1 MLRIK
6 KASFLLLTILVS
18 VTLFGFTKAG
28 DDPIKKATTQLDKWV
43 AGHPQEKVYLHFDK
57 PYYTVGDN
65 IWFKAYVTVGPRHQ
79 LTGLSGTLNVELI
92 DSRDSIKQ
100 SIKLPLTAGLGSGDF
115 PLSDTLAAGN
125 YRIRAYTNWM
135 RNAGPDYF
143 FDKTIRIGNSA
154 NNTVFTKTDYAYA
167 TKNGQRTIKAS
178 INYANLNGEPYANKE
193 VSYQT
198 QINGKNAE
206 RGKGVTDGKGNLQID
221 FINNAAQ
228 FKQGAIV
235 SHIKIDDKKTIVNT
249 IPVNAIAGDVN
260 IQFFPESGNMVNELP
275 SKIAF
280 KAVGADGLGKAIN
293 GTVVDNNGQEIAK
306 LTTSHLGMGAFIMVP
321 QAGQTYTAQV
331 TFDDGSKV
339 VLPLPKA
346 IEQGYVLT
354 VNNTLD
360 PDNIAI
366 RITASK
372 ELIGSEVGL
381 VIHSGGDVCYA
392 TKVKLENIITAAK
405 VSKQSFPSGIAQ
417 LTLFNSAG
425 EAVNERIVFINNPDR
440 LTLNIAPQ
448 QATFATR
455 GKMKFDITAYAP
467 GDKPALS
474 SLSAAV
480 IDESKVPVDESDET
494 TILSSILLSSD
505 IKGYIEKPN
514 YYFADNNEQAAA
526 DLDLLM
532 LTQGYRRFEWKQVM
546 NDNFAPSLFAAERG
560 IRVSGQVMDG
570 KKPVVG
576 GKVTLF
582 NTQRGMFMVDT
593 LTDENGRFSFDN
605 LEFKDSVKFVV
616 QARTAKNK
624 KYVDVNLDKIT
635 RQQVEPNVNAP
646 DMDVNIDNTMLTYLL
661 SNSAFLKEEMNAGI
675 GNHNILLKEV
685 TIRETKKPILQTSS
699 NLNGPGIADQVIK
712 GDIFENTPCLNIID
726 CLAGR
731 IAGVTFRDNKAYFGG
746 ATSISFDS
754 PMQII
759 VDGIYVEPD
768 FLATLNSRD
777 VGSIE
782 VLRSIGYTGLYGARG
797 SAGVIV
803 VNMKTGAE
811 MGNYSKYFP
820 GVVTAAA
827 KGYYQ
832 ARSFYSP
839 QYNDPKI
846 NAALADLRS
855 TIYWNPSVVADKD
868 GKASIDFFNAGS
880 KGNYRVVVEGI
891 DSDGHIGR
899 HVYHYKVE

>member
-6 KASFLLLTILVS
+6 KASLLLLASLVP
-18 VTLFGFTKAG
+18 VTLFGFIKAG

-79 LTGLSGTLNVELI
+79 LTALSGTLNVELI
-92 DSRDSIKQ
+92 DDRDSIKQ
-100 SIKLPLTAGLGSGDF
+100 AIKLPLTAGLGSGDLA
-115 PLSDTLAAGN
+115 LSDTLAAGS

-143 FDKTIRIGNSA
+143 FDKTIRIGNSGSNA
-154 NNTVFTKTDYAYA
+154 VFTKTDYAYA
-167 TKNGQRTIKAS
+167 TQNGQRTIKAS

-198 QINGKNAE
+198 QINGKAVD
-206 RGKGVTDGKGNLQID
+206 RGKGITDAKGNLQVD
-221 FINNAAQ
+221 FINNVAQ
-228 FKQGAIV
+228 FKQGYIV
-235 SHIKIDDKKTIVNT
+235 SRIKISDKSTIVNT
-249 IPVNAIAGDVN
+249 IPVKAIAGNVN
-260 IQFFPESGNMVNELP
+260 VQFFPESGNMINALP
-275 SKIAF
+275 SRIAF
-280 KAVGADGLGKAIN
+280 KAVGADGLGKAIS

-321 QAGQTYTAQV
+321 QADKTYTAQV
-331 TFDDGSKV
+331 TFDDGSKEI
-339 VLPLPKA
+339 LPLPKA
-346 IEQGYVLT
+346 VDQGYVLT

-360 PDNIAI
+360 PDNISI
-366 RITASK
+366 RITASNG
-372 ELIGSEVGL
+372 LIGSEVGL
-381 VIHSGGDVCYA
+381 VIHSGGDICYA
-392 TKVKLENIITAAK
+392 TKVKIGNSITAAK
-405 VSKQSFPSGIAQ
+405 VSKQTFPSGIAQ
-417 LTLFNSAG
+417 LTLFNSTG
-425 EAVNERIVFINNPDR
+425 EAVNERIIFINNPDK
-440 LTLNIAPQ
+440 LTLNVTPE
-448 QATFATR
+448 QAAFATR
-455 GKMKFDITAYAP
+455 GKMKFNITAYAP

-480 IDESKVPVDESDET
+480 IDESKVPADETDET

-505 IKGYIEKPN
+505 IRGYIEKPN
-514 YYFADNNEQAAA
+514 YYFADNNEQAGA

-532 LTQGYRRFEWKQVM
+532 LTQGYRRFEWKQVL
-546 NDNFAPSLFAAERG
+546 NDDFAPPLFTAEKG

-582 NTQRGMFMVDT
+582 STKGGMFMVDT

-635 RQQVEPNVNAP
+635 MQPVGPNVNAP
-646 DMDVNIDNTMLTYLL
+646 DIEVNIDNTMLTYLL
-661 SNSAFLKEEMNAGI
+661 SNSAFLKEEINAGI

-685 TIRETKKPILQTSS
+685 TIREKKKPVITTSA
-699 NLNGPGIADQVIK
+699 NLNGPGNADQVLK
-712 GDIFENTPCLNIID
+712 SDVLDKLGCNTLIQCLE
-726 CLAGR
+726 GR
-731 IAGVTFRDNKAYFGG
+731 LAGVTFRDNKAYSRGLI
-746 ATSISFDS
+746 SINSDS

-768 FLATLNSRD
+768 FLETLNSRD
-777 VGSIE
+777 VSSVE
-782 VLRSIGYTGLYGARG
+782 VLKNIAYTGLYGARG
-797 SAGVIV
+797 AAGVII
-803 VNMKTGAE
+803 VNMKTGAD
-811 MGNYSKYFP
+811 GSYTSKYLP

-832 ARSFYSP
+832 GRAFYSP
-839 QYNDPKI
+839 QYTDPKI

-891 DSDGHIGR
+891 DNDGHIGR
-899 HVYHYKVE
+899 RVYHYKVD

>member
-6 KASFLLLTILVS
+6 KASLLLLASLVP
-18 VTLFGFTKAG
+18 VTLFGFIKAG

-79 LTGLSGTLNVELI
+79 LTALSGTLNVELI

-100 SIKLPLTAGLGSGDF
+100 TIKLPLTAGLGSGDL

-167 TKNGQRTIKAS
+167 SKNGQHIIKAS

-198 QINGKNAE
+198 QINGKNAD

-221 FINNAAQ
+221 FINNTAQ
-228 FKQGAIV
+228 FKHGAIV
-235 SHIKIDDKKTIVNT
+235 SRIKVNDKTIVNT

-260 IQFFPESGNMVNELP
+260 IQFFPESGNMVNALP

-280 KAVGADGLGKAIN
+280 KAVGANGLGKAIN
-293 GTVVDNNGQEIAK
+293 GSVMDNNGQEIAK
-306 LTTSHLGMGAFIMVP
+306 LTTSHLGMGSFIMVP

-339 VLPLPKA
+339 IMPLPKA
-346 IEQGYVLT
+346 IDQGYVLT

-381 VIHSGGDVCYA
+381 VIHSGGDICYA
-392 TKVKLENIITAAK
+392 TKVKLENVITAAK
-405 VSKQSFPSGIAQ
+405 VSKQTFPSGIAQ

-425 EAVNERIVFINNPDR
+425 EAVNERIIFINNPDR
-440 LTLNIAPQ
+440 LKLDVAPE
-448 QATFATR
+448 QAVFATR
-455 GKMKFDITAYAP
+455 GKMKFNITAFAP

-480 IDESKVPVDESDET
+480 IDESKVPVDETDET

-514 YYFADNNEQAAA
+514 YYFADNNEQAAS

-532 LTQGYRRFEWKQVM
+532 LTQGYRRFEWKQVL
-546 NDNFAPSLFAAERG
+546 NDDFAPPLFTAEKG

-570 KKPVVG
+570 KKPVAG

-582 NTQRGMFMVDT
+582 NTQHGMFMIDT

-635 RQQVEPNVNAP
+635 RQPVGPNVNAP
-646 DMDVNIDNTMLTYLL
+646 DIDVNIDNTMLTYLL
-661 SNSAFLKEEMNAGI
+661 SNGAFLKEEMNAGV

-685 TIRETKKPILQTSS
+685 TIRETRKPVITTSS
-699 NLNGPGIADQVIK
+699 NLNGPGNADQVIK
-712 GDIFENTPCLNIID
+712 SDVFDKLGCNTLIQCLEGR
-726 CLAGR
+726 LAG
-731 IAGVTFRDNKAYFGG
+731 VVFRDNKAYSRGMM
-746 ATSISFDS
+746 SISTDT

-768 FLATLNSRD
+768 FLETLNSRD

-782 VLRSIGYTGLYGARG
+782 VLKNIAYTGIYGARG
-797 SAGVIV
+797 AMGVIV

-811 MGNYSKYFP
+811 AGDYSKYFP
-820 GVVTAAA
+820 GVATATT

-839 QYNDPKI
+839 QYSDPKT

-855 TIYWNPSVVADKD
+855 TIYWNPSVVADKN